1 MESMNKN
8 QDRFSRQILAFGK
21 EGQRRVAALKT
32 GIVGLGGIGSLIAQM
47 LAYLGVQEFILVDGD
62 IAEETNLNRLIG
74 ASIEDVK
81 NRTAKVDIA
90 ERVINSVNPAAK
102 VIKVFKNLRSEKA
115 IDSLCQIPEIIFGCI
130 DNDSARLILTEL
142 AAAYNKTLID
152 SGTEI
157 INNKEYQEFG
167 GRVIVA
173 RPGDFCL
180 LCANQIDVKVAQQ
193 ELESDQEK
201 IYRQNL
207 GYGLPKKIPD
217 PSVISLNSIIAGLA
231 VTEFLMLVT
240 GLRAP
245 NRKVTYKGMRGVFR
259 ESIDEKRNNCT
270 ICKATV
276 GKRELA
282 DIKRYIRRGLPKD
295 LPT

>member
-1 MESMNKN
+1 MSEIE
-8 QDRFSRQILAFGK
+8 DRFSRQILAFGK
-21 EGQRRVAALKT
+21 EGQRRVASVKA
-32 GIVGLGGIGSLIAQM
+32 GIVGLGGIGSFVAQM
-47 LAYLGVQEFILVDGD
+47 LAYLGVQEFVLVDD
-62 IAEETNLNRLIG
+62 DTVEESNLNRLIG
-74 ASIEDVK
+74 ASIEDTK
-81 NRTAKVDIA
+81 NRTPKVDIA
-90 ERVINSVNPAAK
+90 KRVISSINPAAK
-102 VIKVFKNLRSEKA
+102 VTELFKNLRSEEA
-115 IDSLCQIPEIIFGCI
+115 IDSLRQISEIIFACV

-157 INNKEYQEFG
+157 INNEEYQEFG

-180 LCANQIDVKVAQQ
+180 LCADQIDLGVAKQ

-201 IYRQNL
+201 IYRQTL
-207 GYGLPKKIPD
+207 GYGLGKNLPG

-240 GLRAP
+240 GLREP
-245 NRKVTYKGMRGVFR
+245 NRRVTYKGMRGVFR
-259 ESIDEKRNNCT
+259 ESIDKKRNDCVVCNS
-270 ICKATV
+270 IA
-276 GKRELA
+276 GKREQA

>member
-1 MESMNKN
+1 MDKK
-8 QDRFSRQILAFGK
+8 QGRFSRQILAFGK
-21 EGQRRVAALKT
+21 EGQRRIAALKI

-47 LAYLGVQEFILVDGD
+47 LAYLGVREFILVDDD
-62 IAEETNLNRLIG
+62 IVEETNLNRLIG
-74 ASIEDVK
+74 ASVKDVK
-81 NRTAKVDIA
+81 NKTAKVDIA
-90 ERVINSVNPAAK
+90 ERVINSVNPQAK
-102 VIKVFKNLRSEKA
+102 VIKVFNNLRSEKA
-115 IDSLCQIPEIIFGCI
+115 IDSLCHKPGIIFGCI

-142 AAAYNKTLID
+142 AAAFNLTLID

-157 INNKEYQEFG
+157 INTDDYSEFG

-180 LCANQIDVKVAQQ
+180 LCADQIDVRIAQE
-193 ELESDQEK
+193 ELESNQEK

-207 GYGLPKKIPD
+207 GYGLSKKVPD

-245 NRKVTYKGMRGVFR
+245 NRKVTYKGIRGVFR
-259 ESIDEKRNNCT
+259 ESIDEKRNNCP
-270 ICKATV
+270 ICKGTV

>member
-1 MESMNKN
+1 MEEF

-21 EGQRRVAALKT
+21 EGQRRIAAVEA
-32 GIVGLGGIGSLIAQM
+32 GIVGLGGIGSFIAQM
-47 LAYLGVQEFILVDGD
+47 LAYLGVREFILVDDD
-62 IAEETNLNRLIG
+62 IFEESNLNRLIG

-81 NRTAKVDIA
+81 NRTPKVDVA
-90 ERVINSVNPAAK
+90 KRVINSINPEAK
-102 VIKVFKNLRSEKA
+102 VIKLSKNLRSDEA
-115 IDSLCQIPEIIFGCI
+115 IDSLCQIPQIIFACV

-142 AAAYNKTLID
+142 AAAYNKILID

-157 INNKEYQEFG
+157 INNEEYQEFG

-180 LCANQIDVKVAQQ
+180 LCADQIDLDVAKQ

-201 IYRQNL
+201 IYRQAL
-207 GYGLPKKIPD
+207 GYGLGKKMPN
-217 PSVISLNSIIAGLA
+217 PSIISLNSIIAGLA

-240 GLRAP
+240 GLRDP
-245 NRKVTYKGMRGVFR
+245 NRKVSYRGMRGVFR
-259 ESIDEKRNNCT
+259 ESIDKKRDDCVVCNT
-270 ICKATV
+270 IV
-276 GKRELA
+276 GKREQA
-282 DIKRYIRRGLPKD
+282 DVKRYIRMGLPKD